1 MLGDTEAKPA
11 PEPLTHVQALIN
23 TLDRESGADLLAHA
37 ADAQPWLV
45 AQGLLVPDRQ
55 PTAEELTGV
64 RQVREALRAMVV
76 HNAGGPAPTA
86 AELAP
91 LRRAADEATARV
103 RLGDDGTVR
112 VDPIGE
118 TLADHLLALLLVVGD
133 AQRDGTWAHLKAC
146 ANEDCRWAFYDL
158 SRNHRGTWCEMATC
172 GNKLKNREF
181 RARRSRRPV
190 SG

>member
-45 AQGLLVPDRQ
+45 AQGLLAPGRQ

-112 VDPIGE
+112 VNPIGE

-146 ANEDCRWAFYDL
+146 ANEGCRWAFYDL

>member
-11 PEPLTHVQALIN
+11 PEPLTRVQALIN
-23 TLDRESGADLLAHA
+23 TIDLESGTDRLAHA
-37 ADAQPWLV
+37 ADAQPWLA
-45 AQGLLVPDRQ
+45 AQGLSAPDRL
-55 PTAEELTGV
+55 PTAEELTAI
-64 RQVREALRAMVV
+64 RQAREALRAMVV

-91 LRRAADEATARV
+91 LRRVADEATARV
-103 RLGDDGTVR
+103 RLGDDGTVQ
-112 VDPIGE
+112 VDPVGE
-118 TLADHLLALLLVVGD
+118 TLADRLLTLLLVVAD
-133 AQRDGTWAHLKAC
+133 AQRDGTWEHLKAC

>member
-1 MLGDTEAKPA
+1 MLGETEAKPA
-11 PEPLTHVQALIN
+11 PEPLTRIQALIN
-23 TLDRESGADLLAHA
+23 TVDLESGTDQLAQA

-45 AQGLLVPDRQ
+45 AQGLSAPGRQ
-55 PTAEELTGV
+55 PTADELTAI
-64 RQVREALRAMVV
+64 REAREALRAMVV
-76 HNAGGPAPTA
+76 HNAGGPAPSA

-91 LRRAADEATARV
+91 LRRVADDATARV

-112 VDPIGE
+112 VDPAGE
-118 TLADHLLALLLVVGD
+118 TLAGRLLALLLVVAD
-133 AQRDGTWAHLKAC
+133 AQRNGTWEHLKAC